1 VSVSARARKA
11 VLEINDPL
19 ADLGDEVHLNVMDPK
34 KAGSLPFQVG
44 RLRSSFPATTQV
56 IAIRFWIVR

>member
-11 VLEINDPL
+11 VLVINDPL

-34 KAGSLPFQVG
+34 K
-44 RLRSSFPATTQV
+44 PALC
-56 IAIRFWIVR
+56 RFKWVV